1 MIRIL
6 LCGEGPT
13 DQGRKDFV
21 NGEYVNSDGVLQI
34 LIKKV
39 SRIDNLIFVVKTRQE
54 LKNTVKLYKHYYGK
68 QTVNSKKIAIA
79 ACNEK
84 CTHIAYH
91 RDEDNKGL
99 KDMYEQVQ
107 GYFEDAKKKGIN
119 CIAIVPMHMTE
130 SWLLADKNAF
140 PTEPLNPELPVKPEE
155 VWGNKGTNNHPKKYI
170 ERVLAQFPQYKK
182 QGLSEAYA
190 EIAENSNVETIRQR
204 CPESFDKKFYSDMQL
219 FISREVGTP

>member
-13 DQGRKDFV
+13 DQGRKDFIDS
-21 NGEYVNSDGVLQI
+21 EYVNSDGVLQI

-39 SRIDNLIFVVKTRQE
+39 SKIDNLTFVTKTRQE
-54 LKNTVKLYKHYYGK
+54 LKNTVKFHKRYYSK
-68 QTVNSKKIAIA
+68 QEANSRKILIA
-79 ACNEK
+79 ANKEN

-99 KDMYEQVQ
+99 KEIHQQAQ

-119 CIAIVPMHMTE
+119 CIAIIPMHMTE

-140 PTEPLNPELPVKPEE
+140 PTAPKNPALPAKPKET
-155 VWGNKGTNNHPKKYI
+155 WGNKGTDSHPKKYL
-170 ERVLAQFPQYKK
+170 ERILAQFPQYKNRT
-182 QGLSEAYA
+182 LSDVYA
-190 EIAENSNVETIRQR
+190 EIAENSDIEILRQR
-204 CPESFDKKFYSDMQL
+204 CPESFDRKFCSDMQS
-219 FISREVGTP
+219 FIIQEAGAS